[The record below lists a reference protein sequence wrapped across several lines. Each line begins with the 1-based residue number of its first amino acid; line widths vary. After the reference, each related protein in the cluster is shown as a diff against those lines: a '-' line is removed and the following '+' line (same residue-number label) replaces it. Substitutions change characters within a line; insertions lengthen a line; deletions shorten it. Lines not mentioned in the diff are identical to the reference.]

1 MLDDT
6 LKEYE
11 RLAAVYDRRWS
22 AYIGHSTHET
32 LKRLPRDPGQGM
44 WVLDVGCGTG
54 VLLEAILRRF
64 PTVQV
69 TGVDLSPSMLHFARQ
84 RLPDHIRLVEGPA
97 EDLPVDDARFDLVV
111 SCSAFHYFDRPDKAL
126 DEMKRVLK
134 PGGQLVITDWCDDF
148 LLCKL
153 CDVFLRA
160 MRKSYKKIY
169 GMQECMHLLGEA
181 AFKSISVERY
191 KIDWLW
197 GLMTVRAS
205 V

>member
-1 MLDDT
+1 MLKDT

-11 RLAAVYDRRWS
+11 RLAPVYDRRWS
-22 AYIGHSTHET
+22 SYISRCTHET
-32 LKRLPRDPGQGM
+32 LERFPRDLGEGM
-44 WVLDVGCGTG
+44 RVLDVGCGTG

-64 PTVQV
+64 PAVRV
-69 TGVDLSPSMLHFARQ
+69 TGVDPSPSMLQFARR
-84 RLPDHIRLVEGPA
+84 RLPDHAQLLDGRA
-97 EDLPVDDARFDLVV
+97 EDLPVADSQFDAVV

-126 DEMKRVLK
+126 EEMKRVLK
-134 PGGQLVITDWCDDF
+134 PGGQLIITDWCDDF

-153 CDVFLRA
+153 CGVILRV

-169 GMQECMHLLGEA
+169 GTRECTRLLGEA
-181 AFKSISVERY
+181 AFKNTRAERY

-205 V
+205 G